1 MIKIFLYEC
10 KRLIFNKFFCG
21 ILFVLLFYGWQV
33 LSNATILGVSHTA
46 PFSAWSFG
54 DYLSRMLPL
63 LWIGV
68 LFFLTFFTSAKARR
82 AAVLTDATQTSPRRY
97 ALARCSAALMGT
109 VLLTLACLVEAAVF
123 YGRYFGWYAWGEL
136 LVPTIVTLIPAL
148 VFALGS
154 GWLLG
159 RIRPWLIY
167 VWMAVPFVCMTLPLP
182 EALGLW
188 NGSFFANYP
197 LTLGTLDPAFSLP
210 VSVVLAQCAILI
222 CGILLLGCHTGTK
235 LRKN

>member
-10 KRLIFNKFFCG
+10 KRLILNKFFFG

-54 DYLSRMLPL
+54 DYLCRMLPL
-63 LWIGV
+63 LWIGA

-97 ALARCSAALMGT
+97 ALTRCGAALTGT
-109 VLLTLACLVEAAVF
+109 VLLALACLVEAVVF
-123 YGRYFGWYAWGEL
+123 YGRYFGWYAWGQL
-136 LVPTIVTLIPAL
+136 LVPALVTLIPAL
-148 VFALGS
+148 AFALGS

-159 RIRPWLIY
+159 RIRPWLVY
-167 VWMAVPFVCMTLPLP
+167 VWMIVPFVCMTLPLP
-182 EALGLW
+182 KTLSLW
-188 NGSFFANYP
+188 NGSFFTNYP
-197 LTLGTLDPAFSLP
+197 LTLGILDPAFSLP
-210 VSVVLAQCAILI
+210 VSVVLAQCGLLL
-222 CGILLLGCHTGTK
+222 CGIALLVYRSGKTHQ
-235 LRKN
+235 

>member
-10 KRLIFNKFFCG
+10 KRLILNKFFFG

-54 DYLSRMLPL
+54 DYLCRMLPL
-63 LWIGV
+63 LWIGA

-97 ALARCSAALMGT
+97 ALTRCGAALTGT
-109 VLLTLACLVEAAVF
+109 VLLALACLVEAVVF
-123 YGRYFGWYAWGEL
+123 YGRYFGWYAWGQL
-136 LVPTIVTLIPAL
+136 LVPALVTLIPAL
-148 VFALGS
+148 AFALGS

-159 RIRPWLIY
+159 RIRPWLVY
-167 VWMAVPFVCMTLPLP
+167 VWMIVPFVCMTLPLP

-210 VSVVLAQCAILI
+210 VSVVLAQCAILV
-222 CGILLLGCHTGTK
+222 CGIVLLVC
-235 LRKN
+235 RPEKNHH